1 VKMRVLLAI
10 GCMFLL
16 AACMVGPKY
25 KQPSAPVSSAYKEQS
40 PQMLQE
46 SDQWKISHPN
56 TDALRSKWWEIFG
69 DSQLNALEEQVTVS
83 NQNLKMAEARFRQ
96 ARAAVRYYRAGEF
109 PTISVGTGIQD
120 LRYSPNQPYFPS
132 SAAGVGSLPE
142 FFLPFDF
149 SYEIDLWGR
158 IRRTVASAR
167 EEAQASAADLA
178 TIALSLQAEL
188 AYDYFELRSADAQKE
203 LLDNTVKAYADMLR
217 LTTDLF
223 NGGAAPESDVVQART
238 QLDTTR
244 VQDTDIAVMR
254 SQYEHAIAIL
264 IGKPPAELWVPAQS
278 RVFEPP
284 PIPVGLPSQL
294 LERRPDIAAAER
306 RVAEANESIG
316 IARAAYFP
324 SLVLSGDVALEASSI
339 SKWFT
344 WPSRVW
350 AAGPFVSETI
360 FDGGRRRASTLQAQ
374 ANYDATVATYR
385 ETTLEA
391 FQQVEDN
398 LAALRIL
405 DEEAGQQ
412 QQAVAEAQ
420 HSVKLFTDLY
430 EGGADPYL
438 QVVTAE
444 TVALQNERN
453 QVDIVRRRLDASVL
467 LIKAL
472 GGGWNVSQVPAISSL
487 Q

>member
-1 VKMRVLLAI
+1 
-10 GCMFLL
+10 
-16 AACMVGPKY
+16 MVGPKY
-25 KQPSAPVSSAYKEQS
+25 KQPAATIPSAYKEQS

-56 TDALRSKWWEIFG
+56 TDTLGSKWWEIFG
-69 DSQLNALEEQVTVS
+69 DPQLNALEEQVTIS
-83 NQNLKMAEARFRQ
+83 NQNLKMAAARFRQ

-109 PTISVGTGIQD
+109 PTISVGAGIQD

-158 IRRTVASAR
+158 IRRMVASAR
-167 EEAQASAADLA
+167 EETQASAADLA
-178 TIALSLQAEL
+178 TMALSLHAEV
-188 AYDYFELRSADAQKE
+188 AYDYFELRGADAQQQ
-203 LLDNTVKAYADMLR
+203 LLNDTVKAYTDMLQ

-264 IGKPPAELWVPAQS
+264 TGRPPAALTIPAQS
-278 RVFEPP
+278 RAFEAP
-284 PIPVGLPSQL
+284 PIPVSLPSQL
-294 LERRPDIAAAER
+294 LERRPDIAAVER

-324 SLVLSGDVALEASSI
+324 SLVLSGDVGLESSSI

-350 AAGPFVSETI
+350 AAGPFLSETV
-360 FDGGRRRASTLQAQ
+360 FDAGRRRATTLQAQ

-405 DEEAGQQ
+405 ENEAVQQ
-412 QQAVAEAQ
+412 QQAVEEAQ
-420 HSVKLFTDLY
+420 HGVKLFTDLY

-438 QVVTAE
+438 QVVTAQA
-444 TVALQNERN
+444 VALQNERN
-453 QVDIVRRRLDASVL
+453 QVDILRRRMDASVL

-472 GGGWNVSQVPAISSL
+472 GGGWNVSQLPPISSL
-487 Q
+487 H

>member
-1 VKMRVLLAI
+1 VKVLLPI
-10 GCMFLL
+10 SCMFLF

-25 KQPSAPVSSAYKEQS
+25 KQPAAPVASGYKEQS

-56 TDALRSKWWEIFG
+56 TEALRSNWWEIFG
-69 DSQLNALEEQVTVS
+69 DPQLNAFEEQVTIT
-83 NQNLKMAEARFRQ
+83 NQNLKVAEARFRQ

-109 PTISVGTGIQD
+109 PTVSVGTGIQD

-132 SAAGVGSLPE
+132 SAVGVSSLPG

-167 EEAQASAADLA
+167 EETQASAADLA
-178 TIALSLQAEL
+178 TVALSLHAEL
-188 AYDYFELRSADAQKE
+188 AYDYFELRSADAQKQ
-203 LLDNTVKAYADMLR
+203 LLDGTVKAYAEMLQ

-238 QLDTTR
+238 QLETTR

-264 IGKPPAELWVPAQS
+264 TGKPPASLSIPAQS
-278 RVFEPP
+278 RAFELP

-324 SLVLSGDVALEASSI
+324 SLTLSGDVGLESSSI

-350 AAGPFVSETI
+350 AAGPFMSETI
-360 FDGGRRRASTLQAQ
+360 FDGGRRRATTLQAQ

-405 DEEAGQQ
+405 EEEAAQQ
-412 QQAVAEAQ
+412 KQAVKEAQ
-420 HSVKLFTDLY
+420 HGVKLFSDLY

-438 QVVTAE
+438 QVVTAQ
-444 TVALQNERN
+444 TIALQNERN
-453 QVDIVRRRLDASVL
+453 QVDILRRRMDASVL

-472 GGGWNVSQVPAISSL
+472 GGGWNVSQLPSISSL
-487 Q
+487 HE